1 MYGAEPPPK
10 RPRLDSDAHS
20 SLSLNHARPTE
31 TPTPTVPATATATAT
46 EPPPQRNADNDAA
59 SGRWRDSHDH
69 AYPATPRYPD
79 TIAITAPY
87 AASPNPAPHTTASTR
102 LADTHNPASDPF
114 QYSSPGS
121 GSWYQMQDGFAQDPG
136 FLASQEELRAIL
148 FTLANSAAP
157 TRTSSPEAG
166 KREREYEWGLTST
179 TTSDASPAATTSNA
193 LGRRYHD
200 QRRRREVGPKS
211 PLTSRRRIEY
221 LKNYVAEVAP
231 WLDMFDTNC
240 TFRQQLPAL
249 SHSFP
254 PLLYAILAISARQME
269 RKSGIQDWYDSLE
282 LYQEAIRLLGP
293 LLQVRD
299 PKIVAACVVLCC
311 LEMMSAR
318 AQDWHRHLE
327 GCAALFEAS
336 GIHGFC
342 GGLLQAV
349 FWCYARMDL
358 CGALISDGTRTT
370 VLHPSKWLPMGCR
383 EEDAHRLFKKVRSPD
398 MHANY
403 AVYLSVKAT
412 ELVSDRTKFV
422 ELGEDNGCT
431 PEVFASRWTSLWEKL
446 QTWLSERPPELIPVQ
461 TITRKPFPHILF
473 VHWAAISSNQ
483 LYHTACILLLKMMPK
498 GLRMPRSPTLSLL
511 WHARRICGISTS
523 NKHQGCLNNAIQP
536 LWIAGRLFSHA
547 SEHEQIVKIIRDIEA
562 ETGWGACWRIRD
574 LEVAWGYSVGSRRET
589 TMNQHFSTSINQN
602 QHQVLVE

>member
-1 MYGAEPPPK
+1 MSSLEPPSK
-10 RPRLDSDAHS
+10 RPRLEHHS
-20 SLSLNHARPTE
+20 SSHSQSQSNTHSDTPRSDSHPHSHVHSQSSDYAQPPSTTESTTEAQPEPGSGIE
-31 TPTPTVPATATATAT
+31 TPAPTAEQPLTG
-46 EPPPQRNADNDAA
+46 P
-59 SGRWRDSHDH
+59 
-69 AYPATPRYPD
+69 
-79 TIAITAPY
+79 
-87 AASPNPAPHTTASTR
+87 SPSTAS
-102 LADTHNPASDPF
+102 L
-114 QYSSPGS
+114 S
-121 GSWYQMQDGFAQDPG
+121 GSWYQDGFSQDPG

-157 TRTSSPEAG
+157 TRASSPELG
-166 KREREYEWGLTST
+166 KSTATSPVIYQHQQPQY
-179 TTSDASPAATTSNA
+179 SSGDRRKRS
-193 LGRRYHD
+193 LGDEAPR
-200 QRRRREVGPKS
+200 S
-211 PLTSRRRIEY
+211 PLSSRRRIEY
-221 LKNYVAEVAP
+221 LKNYVAEIAP
-231 WLDMFDTNC
+231 WLDMFDSQC
-240 TFRQQLPAL
+240 TFAQQIPTL
-249 SHSFP
+249 SHSFH

-269 RKSGIQDWYDSLE
+269 RKSGSGTQDSYDSLE
-282 LYQEAIRLLGP
+282 LYQEAIRLLSP

-299 PKIVAACVVLCC
+299 PKIVAACVLLCC

-370 VLHPSKWLPMGCR
+370 TLHPSKWLPMGCH
-383 EEDAHRLFKKVRSPD
+383 EEDAYRLFKEARSPD

-403 AVYLSVKAT
+403 AVYLSVKTT
-412 ELVSDRTKFV
+412 ELVSNRTKFV

-431 PEVFASRWTSLWEKL
+431 TEVFNTRWSTLWNEL
-446 QTWLSERPPELIPVQ
+446 QTWLADRPPELVPVQ
-461 TITRKPFPHILF
+461 TIARKPFPHILF

-483 LYHTACILLLKMMPK
+483 LYHTACILLLKMMPR
-498 GLRMPRSPTLSLL
+498 GLRLPRSPTLSLL

-547 SEHEQIVKIIRDIEA
+547 SEHEQIVRIIRDIEA
-562 ETGWGACWRIRD
+562 ETGWGAVWRIRD
-574 LEVAWGYSVGSRRET
+574 LEVAWGYSTRRDT
-589 TMNQHFSTSINQN
+589 SSHFQGAQHHFSAPTPMEH
-602 QHQVLVE
+602 QHIAVG

>member
-1 MYGAEPPPK
+1 
-10 RPRLDSDAHS
+10 
-20 SLSLNHARPTE
+20 
-31 TPTPTVPATATATAT
+31 V
-46 EPPPQRNADNDAA
+46 
-59 SGRWRDSHDH
+59 
-69 AYPATPRYPD
+69 
-79 TIAITAPY
+79 
-87 AASPNPAPHTTASTR
+87 
-102 LADTHNPASDPF
+102 
-114 QYSSPGS
+114 
-121 GSWYQMQDGFAQDPG
+121 
-136 FLASQEELRAIL
+136 
-148 FTLANSAAP
+148 
-157 TRTSSPEAG
+157 
-166 KREREYEWGLTST
+166 
-179 TTSDASPAATTSNA
+179 
-193 LGRRYHD
+193 LGRSYHD
-200 QRRRREVGPKS
+200 QRGREVAPKS
-211 PLTSRRRIEY
+211 PLSNRRRIEY

-282 LYQEAIRLLGP
+282 LYQEAIRLLSP
-293 LLQVRD
+293 LIQVRD
-299 PKIVAACVVLCC
+299 PKIVAACVLLCC

-349 FWCYARMDL
+349 FWCYARMGESLRSNSWYTGVMLTAWLDL
-358 CGALISDGTRTT
+358 CGALISDGTRAT
-370 VLHPSKWLPMGCR
+370 VLHPSKWLPMGCQ
-383 EEDAHRLFKKVRSPD
+383 EENAYRLFKEARSPD

-412 ELVSDRTKFV
+412 ELVSNRTKFV

-431 PEVFASRWTSLWEKL
+431 TEVFTSRWASLWQEL
-446 QTWLSERPPELIPVQ
+446 QTWLSERPPDLIPIQ
-461 TITRKPFPHILF
+461 TISRKPFPHILF

-483 LYHTACILLLKMMPK
+483 LYHTACILLLKLMPR

-523 NKHQGCLNNAIQP
+523 NKHQGCLNNAVQP
-536 LWIAGRLFSHA
+536 LWIAGRLFSHT

-589 TMNQHFSTSINQN
+589 MMNQQFSTSIDR
-602 QHQVLVE
+602 HQ

>member
-1 MYGAEPPPK
+1 MFGVGSPAK
-10 RPRLDSDAHS
+10 RPRLDQPSQPSQPSQPHS
-20 SLSLNHARPTE
+20 RSLSHSAEFPAE
-31 TPTPTVPATATATAT
+31 TASAEEGAS
-46 EPPPQRNADNDAA
+46 PPPANTR
-59 SGRWRDSHDH
+59 
-69 AYPATPRYPD
+69 PPE
-79 TIAITAPY
+79 
-87 AASPNPAPHTTASTR
+87 ASTSS
-102 LADTHNPASDPF
+102 NPDVF
-114 QYSSPGS
+114 HSSPGS
-121 GSWYQMQDGFAQDPG
+121 WYQDGFSQDPG

-157 TRTSSPEAG
+157 TRASSPDGGRRVPELDLRASASP
-166 KREREYEWGLTST
+166 ST
-179 TTSDASPAATTSNA
+179 TVSRPYHHHQHHHEQRRTATTS
-193 LGRRYHD
+193 R
-200 QRRRREVGPKS
+200 S
-211 PLTSRRRIEY
+211 PLSSRRRIEY
-221 LKNYVAEVAP
+221 LKNYVAEIAP
-231 WLDMFDTNC
+231 WLDMFDSNC

-254 PLLYAILAISARQME
+254 ALLYAILAISARQME
-269 RKSGIQDWYDSLE
+269 RKSGIQGWCDSLE
-282 LYQEAIRLLGP
+282 LYQEAIRLLSP
-293 LLQVRD
+293 LIQVRD
-299 PKIVAACVVLCC
+299 PKIVAACVLLCC

-370 VLHPSKWLPMGCR
+370 VLHPSKWLPVGCQ
-383 EEDAHRLFKKVRSPD
+383 EEDAYRLFKEARTPD

-403 AVYLSVKAT
+403 AVYLAVKTT
-412 ELVSDRTKFV
+412 ELVSNRTKFI
-422 ELGEDNGCT
+422 ELGEANGCT
-431 PEVFASRWTSLWEKL
+431 TEVFAARWASLWDEL
-446 QTWLSERPPELIPVQ
+446 QTWLAERPPELLPIQ
-461 TITRKPFPHILF
+461 TIPQKPFPRILF

-483 LYHTACILLLKMMPK
+483 LYHTACILLLKMMPR

-511 WHARRICGISTS
+511 WHARRICGISIS

-547 SEHEQIVKIIRDIEA
+547 SEHEQIVKTIRGIEA

-574 LEVAWGYSVGSRRET
+574 LELAWGYTVSGNRREM
-589 TMNQHFSTSINQN
+589 MNQQFSASMDEDAH
-602 QHQVLVE
+602 QHQQHIVV